1 VKLVQEALAT
11 ATSDLKQKVRGALRS
26 LVFALVAGAVL
37 LLGLIFLLV
46 GAYQSMAENMPA
58 WQAGAVIALAALVV
72 AALLVLLSRVG
83 RGRRRERAR
92 VLVRDEEIRVQ
103 RDQIDQVV
111 AAELGAS
118 VWELLKRRRPRALE
132 MTVASFV
139 AGLLMSRRERRRTDD
154 GDSRRS

>member
-11 ATSDLKQKVRGALRS
+11 ATSGLKQNVRGVLRS
-26 LVFALVAGAVL
+26 LVFTLVAGAVL

-46 GAYQSMAENMPA
+46 GVYQSMAENMPA
-58 WQAGAVIALAALVV
+58 WQAGALIALAALVV
-72 AALLVLLSRVG
+72 AALLVLLSRFG
-83 RGRRRERAR
+83 RGRRRSRPR
-92 VLVRDEEIRVQ
+92 VDVRDEEIRVQ

-132 MTVASFV
+132 MAVASFV

-154 GDSRRS
+154 ADPRRR